1 MFDLAFLY
9 DKDSQNDSHLLQL
22 FSLLG
27 PLPARLKQSWPR
39 YNVYFNENGQLQ
51 KFVVDDDA
59 FSYSELGDVLEDD
72 HQSTPEDTES
82 DIHQQQP
89 NEVLSNAPRN
99 RLGKRSEF
107 FDPDLYPS
115 IVTLRERKPRKEQD
129 DPRSLADFVALYP
142 PLSEKWSRE
151 KHPDMQ
157 SAESE
162 LVLDFL
168 EGLLT
173 YESDRRLS
181 TKELL
186 QHAWIRTY
194 CASDD

>member
-1 MFDLAFLY
+1 M
-9 DKDSQNDSHLLQL
+9 
-22 FSLLG
+22 
-27 PLPARLKQSWPR
+27 
-39 YNVYFNENGQLQ
+39 
-51 KFVVDDDA
+51 DDDA
-59 FSYSELGDVLEDD
+59 FSYSEFEDLPEDD

-82 DIHQQQP
+82 DSHQQQP

-99 RLGKRSEF
+99 RLGKPQEF

-115 IVTLRERKPRKEQD
+115 IVTLRERKPRKGQD
-129 DPRSLADFVALYP
+129 DPRSMADFVALYP
-142 PLSEKWSRE
+142 PLLEKWSLE

-168 EGLLT
+168 QGLLT

-194 CASDD
+194 CGSDDRLSTFSENAAIAPRNKRKRSTTADESESDEKEDENYGFSETAII